1 MEPAWSIWYGVGS
14 RRFYAVATWSSPCPL
29 LLKASTAEELRHL
42 MREAERTAPYL
53 LVPRAA
59 TSDTAVGASPVPRS
73 THTPHLTPH
82 GAPMSETHHDDLR
95 MACWDLTDDPS
106 MIGEIRAM
114 VREVLTTWTLSD
126 LADDVILAVGE
137 LLANAVTYGRPPIR
151 LSLWL
156 TSTDLTVRVTDHDS
170 GLPRH
175 LDLDIEAVHGRG
187 LTIVKSLVH
196 DTGVIPLADPQGKT
210 VWCRWHLSTQTVDA
224 SENTR
229 PP

>member
-14 RRFYAVATWSSPCPL
+14 RRFYAVATWSSPYPL
-29 LLKASTAEELRHL
+29 LLAASTAEELRHL

-53 LVPRAA
+53 LVPRTTTPDAA
-59 TSDTAVGASPVPRS
+59 VDASPVSGPA
-73 THTPHLTPH
+73 HTPHLTPH

-95 MACWDLTDDPS
+95 TACWDLTDDPS
-106 MIGEIRAM
+106 MIGKIRAM
-114 VREVLTTWTLSD
+114 VREVLSTWTLSD

-137 LLANAVTYGRPPIR
+137 LLANAVTYGHPPIR

-156 TSTDLTVRVTDHDS
+156 TNADLCVRVTDHGP

-187 LTIVKSLVH
+187 LTIVRSLVH
-196 DTGVIPLADPQGKT
+196 DTGVIPLPDGHGKT
-210 VWCRWHLSTQTVDA
+210 VWCRWHLSPQTVDA
-224 SENTR
+224 SENT
-229 PP
+229 